1 MKYCIVNGKIIL
13 NDQIVEKNL
22 WIQDEKIINI
32 TDETDPEATVI
43 DVQGNFVSPGFID
56 VHTHG
61 KNGSDAMN
69 ATFEDLDNLSV
80 SNIKTGVTGFLPT
93 TMTQS
98 QESTYAAI
106 KNIAENKDKV
116 NGARIIGTHMEGP
129 FFNIKHKGAQP
140 GEYIVDPSI
149 EMFDKMTGEYSE
161 VVKLLSLAPE
171 MPGSDALTKYLLE
184 KGITVS
190 LGHTGATYDEGKK
203 LLDLGADHFTHTYNA
218 MTPLN
223 HRNPGIVGLAM
234 DSDQTYAELILD
246 GHHVSAPAARIL
258 YHAKGEDY
266 LTLITDS
273 MEACMKDPGT
283 YQLGG
288 QGVTV
293 ENGTA
298 RLKDGTLAG
307 SILCMNDAV
316 KNAMDYFHIDIVKAV
331 RLASLNPAKSIK
343 VEDQLGSIAVGKLA
357 DIIIF
362 DDQVRLKHAFVN
374 GKLIY

>member
-13 NDQIVEKNL
+13 DDQVVEKNL
-22 WIQDEKIINI
+22 WIENEYITKI
-32 TDETDPEATVI
+32 TDEMDPKATVI
-43 DVQGNFVSPGFID
+43 DAKGNYVSPGFID

-80 SNIKTGVTGFLPT
+80 SNVRTGVTGFLPT

-98 QESTYAAI
+98 QANTYAAI

-140 GEYIVDPSI
+140 GEYIVEPSI
-149 EMFDKMTGEYSE
+149 DMFNQMTGEYSDI
-161 VVKLLSLAPE
+161 VKLLSLAPE
-171 MPGSDALTKYLLE
+171 MPGSKELTTYLLE
-184 KGITVS
+184 KGVTVS
-190 LGHTGATYDEGKK
+190 LGHTGATYEDGKA
-203 LLDLGADHFTHTYNA
+203 LVEVGANHFTHTYNA

-234 DSDQTYAELILD
+234 DSQNTYAELILD

-258 YHAKGEDY
+258 YNAKGNDY

-273 MEACMKDPGT
+273 MEACMKEPGT

-288 QGVTV
+288 QAVIV

-298 RLKDGTLAG
+298 RLKDGALAG

-316 KNAMDYFHIDIVKAV
+316 KNAMDYFHIDITKAV
-331 RLASLNPAKSIK
+331 RLAALNPAKSIG
-343 VEDQLGSIAVGKLA
+343 VDDTLGSIKEGKLA

-362 DDQVRLKHAFVN
+362 DEDVRLKHAFVN

>member
-32 TDETDPEATVI
+32 TDETDPNATVI
-43 DVQGNFVSPGFID
+43 DAQGNFVSPGFID

-80 SNIKTGVTGFLPT
+80 SNVKTGVTGFLPT

-171 MPGSDALTKYLLE
+171 MPGSEALTKYLLE

-190 LGHTGATYDEGKK
+190 LGHTGATYEEGKK

-258 YHAKGEDY
+258 YHAKGDDY
-266 LTLITDS
+266 LTCHL
-273 MEACMKDPGT
+273 PGF
-283 YQLGG
+283 
-288 QGVTV
+288 
-293 ENGTA
+293 
-298 RLKDGTLAG
+298 
-307 SILCMNDAV
+307 S
-316 KNAMDYFHIDIVKAV
+316 
-331 RLASLNPAKSIK
+331 
-343 VEDQLGSIAVGKLA
+343 
-357 DIIIF
+357 
-362 DDQVRLKHAFVN
+362 
-374 GKLIY
+374 